1 MALIP
6 ENKLIFAVLLLL
18 GLWTSHVWSPS
29 LYEASMMERHETW
42 MALYGRVYNDHV
54 EKERRLN
61 IFKNNVELIES
72 FNKVGKKPYKLS
84 VNEFA
89 DLTNEEFRASRN
101 GYKILH
107 FRYENASA
115 VPSTMDWRKKGAVTP
130 IKDQGQCEQ
139 ELVDCDTSGEDQGCN
154 GGLMDDAFD
163 FIIQNKGL
171 TTEANYPYQGADG
184 ACNSGKAAAKIT
196 GYAEV
201 PANSEAALLKA
212 VANQPVSVA
221 IDAGGSAFQF

>member
-6 ENKLIFAVLLLL
+6 ESKLIFAVVLLL
-18 GLWTSHVWSPS
+18 GLWTSHVWSRS

-42 MALYGRVYNDHV
+42 MAQYGRVYKDHV

-61 IFKNNVELIES
+61 IFKNNVEFIES

-101 GYKILH
+101 GYKMPAHLSSSSAKP
-107 FRYENASA
+107 FRYENVSA

-130 IKDQGQCEQ
+130 IKDQGQC
-139 ELVDCDTSGEDQGCN
+139 
-154 GGLMDDAFD
+154 
-163 FIIQNKGL
+163 
-171 TTEANYPYQGADG
+171 
-184 ACNSGKAAAKIT
+184 GKA
-196 GYAEV
+196 Y
-201 PANSEAALLKA
+201 
-212 VANQPVSVA
+212 
-221 IDAGGSAFQF
+221 